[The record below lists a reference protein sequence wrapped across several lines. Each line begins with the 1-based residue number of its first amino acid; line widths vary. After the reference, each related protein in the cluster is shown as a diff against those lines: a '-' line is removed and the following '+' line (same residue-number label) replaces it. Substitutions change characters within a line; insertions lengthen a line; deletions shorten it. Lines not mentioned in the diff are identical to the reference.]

1 MPAMTVRDLLDR
13 LTDPQVAVFDCR
25 FLLDAP
31 GACRHE
37 YLHAHIPGAAY
48 VHLDHDL
55 SATPTGRNGRHPL
68 PEPAAIESLFGRL
81 GISNDVD
88 VVGYDS
94 AGGGL
99 AASRLWWMLRYLGH
113 DRVSILDGG
122 WPAWLKAGGPTRSAA
137 EVRGPA
143 AFRGRL
149 RRDLALDADAVAEA
163 AASRDWI
170 VLDVRGPTRYR
181 GEEEPIDPVAG
192 HIPGARNRYWMES
205 LTPDGHLRPPA
216 DLRAEFDR
224 LLGGVVPDHVIC
236 YCGSGVT
243 SAHTILAMERS
254 GLPGARL
261 YSGSWSEWCSD
272 PARPVARGTEPA

>member
-1 MPAMTVRDLLDR
+1 MPVMTVQGLLGRLRDPR
-13 LTDPQVAVFDCR
+13 LAVFDCR

-31 GACRHE
+31 DACRHE
-37 YLHAHIPGAAY
+37 YLQAHIPGAVY

-55 SATPTGRNGRHPL
+55 SATPNGRNGRHPL
-68 PEPAAIESLFGRL
+68 PEPEAISALFARL
-81 GISNDVD
+81 GISHDIDAVA
-88 VVGYDS
+88 YDS

-99 AASRLWWMLRYLGH
+99 AASRLWWMLRYLSH

-122 WPAWLKAGGPTRSAA
+122 WPGWLRAGGPTCSGV
-137 EVRGPA
+137 EVRAPA
-143 AFRGRL
+143 VFTSRA
-149 RRDLALDADAVAEA
+149 RRHMALDVDAVADA
-163 AASRDWI
+163 GASPDWL

-181 GEEEPIDPVAG
+181 GEEEPIDPVAA

-205 LTPDGHLRPPA
+205 LMPDGHLRPPA
-216 DLRAEFDR
+216 DLREEFDR
-224 LLGGVVPDHVIC
+224 LLGGTAPDHVVC

-243 SAHTILAMERS
+243 SAHTIFVMERS

-261 YSGSWSEWCSD
+261 YPGSWSEWCSD